1 MSPHQRFTSGTHPLR
16 YVEEPD
22 KIDPF
27 FYTRTERVVRKDGTV
42 TLGKTLYEV
51 HLSLRALAVELRYNP
66 LLLDRVEVWHKGS
79 FHGLATK
86 ADLHL
91 NSQTYNRS
99 HNYERQAHC

>member
-1 MSPHQRFTSGTHPLR
+1 MSPHQRFTGGTHPLR
-16 YVEEPD
+16 HIEQPD

-42 TLGKTLYEV
+42 TLDKTLHEAP
-51 HLSLRALAVELRYNP
+51 LSLRALQIELRYDP

-86 ADLHL
+86 VDLHL

-99 HNYERQAHC
+99 HNYERPANS

>member
-1 MSPHQRFTSGTHPLR
+1 MSPHQRFNGGTHPLR
-16 YVEEPD
+16 HVEDPN
-22 KIDPF
+22 KIDPL
-27 FYTRTERVVRKDGTV
+27 FYTRAERVVRKDGTV

-51 HLSLRALAVELRYNP
+51 HLSLRALPVELRYDP
-66 LLLDRVEVWHKGS
+66 MLLDRVEVWHKGS

-99 HNYERQAHC
+99 HNYERPAHV